1 MQHHPESCQD
11 VIALL
16 SDYVDF
22 ELPLSDCGKVE
33 KHLADCPACHEF
45 VERLRD
51 TIALCRAY
59 APGALPAPLS
69 DRARSE
75 LESAWRN
82 MLAAANTPQPN
93 EPMRPFRPI

>member
-1 MQHHPESCQD
+1 MEHHPESCRD
-11 VIALL
+11 VVALL

-22 ELPLSDCGKVE
+22 ELPLAICGEVE
-33 KHLADCPACHEF
+33 RHLAGCAACHEF

-82 MLAAANTPQPN
+82 MLAAREHTATK
-93 EPMRPFRPI
+93 

>member
-1 MQHHPESCQD
+1 MEHHPESCQD
-11 VIALL
+11 VLALL

-22 ELPLSDCGKVE
+22 ELPLAGCAEVE

-59 APGALPAPLS
+59 APVALPSLLS
-69 DRARSE
+69 DRARSG

-82 MLAAANTPQPN
+82 MLAAREHAATK
-93 EPMRPFRPI
+93 

>member
-1 MQHHPESCQD
+1 
-11 VIALL
+11 
-16 SDYVDF
+16 VDF
-22 ELPLSDCGKVE
+22 ELPLVDCGEVE
-33 KHLADCPACHEF
+33 THLADCPACHES

-69 DRARSE
+69 NRARSE

-82 MLAAANTPQPN
+82 MLAARALPATK
-93 EPMRPFRPI
+93 

>member
-1 MQHHPESCQD
+1 MEHHPERCQD
-11 VIALL
+11 VLELL
-16 SDYVDF
+16 SAYVDF
-22 ELPLSDCGKVE
+22 ELPLVDCGE
-33 KHLADCPACHEF
+33 IERHLADCPACHES

-69 DRARSE
+69 NRARSE

-82 MLAAANTPQPN
+82 MLAARERTATK
-93 EPMRPFRPI
+93 

>member
-1 MQHHPESCQD
+1 MEHHPESGQD
-11 VIALL
+11 VVALL

-22 ELPLSDCGKVE
+22 ELPLAACGEVE
-33 KHLADCPACHEF
+33 RHLADCSACHEF

-82 MLAAANTPQPN
+82 TLAAREHPATK
-93 EPMRPFRPI
+93 

>member
-1 MQHHPESCQD
+1 MEHHPESCQD
-11 VIALL
+11 VLALL

-22 ELPLSDCGKVE
+22 ELPLADCGEVE
-33 KHLADCPACHEF
+33 RHLADCPACHDF
-45 VERLRD
+45 VERLRH

-82 MLAAANTPQPN
+82 MLAAREHTATK
-93 EPMRPFRPI
+93 

>member
-1 MQHHPESCQD
+1 MEHPPESCRD
-11 VIALL
+11 VVALL

-22 ELPLSDCGKVE
+22 ELPLADCGEVE

-51 TIALCRAY
+51 TIALRRAY

-75 LESAWRN
+75 LEGAWRN
-82 MLAAANTPQPN
+82 MLAIREHPATT
-93 EPMRPFRPI
+93 

>member
-1 MQHHPESCQD
+1 MEYHPESCRD
-11 VIALL
+11 IVALL

-22 ELPLSDCGKVE
+22 ELPLAGCAEVE
-33 KHLADCPACHEF
+33 RHLADCPPCHEF

-51 TIALCRAY
+51 TIALCRAH
-59 APGALPAPLS
+59 APGALPSPLS

-82 MLAAANTPQPN
+82 MLAAREHAATK
-93 EPMRPFRPI
+93 

>member
-1 MQHHPESCQD
+1 MEHHPESCQD
-11 VIALL
+11 VFALL
-16 SDYVDF
+16 SEYVDL
-22 ELPLSDCGKVE
+22 ELPLADCGEVE
-33 KHLADCPACHEF
+33 KHLADCPDCLEF
-45 VERLRD
+45 VDRLRE

-82 MLAAANTPQPN
+82 MLAAREHPATK
-93 EPMRPFRPI
+93 

>member
-1 MQHHPESCQD
+1 MEHPVESCRD
-11 VIALL
+11 VLALL

-22 ELPLSDCGKVE
+22 ELPLTDCGEVE
-33 KHLADCPACHEF
+33 RHLADCPACHEF

-51 TIALCRAY
+51 TI
-59 APGALPAPLS
+59 

-82 MLAAANTPQPN
+82 MLAAPK
-93 EPMRPFRPI
+93 

>member
-1 MQHHPESCQD
+1 MEHHPESGQD

-22 ELPLSDCGKVE
+22 ELPLAICGEVE
-33 KHLADCPACHEF
+33 RHLAGCAACLEF
-45 VERLRD
+45 VESLRS

-59 APGALPAPLS
+59 APRTMPAPLS

-75 LESAWRN
+75 LESAWRK
-82 MLAAANTPQPN
+82 MLAAREHPAAK
-93 EPMRPFRPI
+93 